1 MFINKASHTLKISCF
16 LIFFGWISFFPE
28 PIQAQY
34 GIYTRIFLGVFL
46 AFLLLD
52 KRNFKHLFNF
62 YDWPL
67 WLFLICLLAG
77 TVSAIDKSVAWGTYF
92 YVAIT
97 FFLVFHIGKALYLD
111 GENQNIVSLV
121 ICICSGLVAFI
132 GILELY
138 YGKNILYDNFI
149 NNPFY
154 ERYIKYNPRPMS
166 TQLNPA
172 VLGSYLLGCL
182 PFSFYL
188 FKNKSL
194 HLRLLGISSSLLCM
208 LIIIL
213 TFSRGVML
221 GLVALLLFYL
231 WNRQK
236 KKIFF
241 LSIFCLILLIA
252 FCSYQKN
259 VNLNRFGFNRLISG
273 SYDSVISEYRLNRV
287 KMTFK
292 ILKDYPLFGIGF
304 NHFRIRFNE
313 YCDKRNKGKES
324 DEFMIPDNMYL
335 TLLAET
341 GLIGTSAFLIFI
353 IFLLKKGVKKI
364 KETLIPMS
372 ALVGLLVNMGGYEL
386 FYWNNPYMLFCL
398 ICGFIA
404 ALTLGSQEIKQ

>member
-1 MFINKASHTLKISCF
+1 MF
-16 LIFFGWISFFPE
+16 LILFSLISFFPE
-28 PIQAQY
+28 PYILVESRLFSL
-34 GIYTRIFLGVFL
+34 IKLIFVFL
-46 AFLLLD
+46 LIIFIFY
-52 KRNFKHLFNF
+52 KKYRNDLFSIT
-62 YDWPL
+62 DWSL

-77 TVSAIDKSVAWGTYF
+77 TVSAIDKSIAWRTYF

-111 GENQNIVSLV
+111 GKNQSIVSLV

-166 TQLNPA
+166 TQVNPA

-194 HLRLLGISSSLLCM
+194 PLRLLGISSSLLCM

-236 KKIFF
+236 KKVFF
-241 LSIFCLILLIA
+241 LSIFCLILLIS

-313 YCDKRNKGKES
+313 YCDKKDAGHETY
-324 DEFMIPDNMYL
+324 EFMIPDNMYL
-335 TLLAET
+335 TFLAET
-341 GLIGTSAFLIFI
+341 GIVGTLSFLVFIATLLARGLKQLKILGDENKRQMLLIA
-353 IFLLKKGVKKI
+353 
-364 KETLIPMS
+364 MS
-372 ALVGLLVNMGGYEL
+372 ALVGFLVNMGGYDL

-398 ICGFIA
+398 ICGFISA
-404 ALTLGSQEIKQ
+404 KS